1 MADTAPAPPRRSM
14 LPWAAASL
22 LLVFAA
28 GMIANPWF
36 EQAVRG
42 RLPFA
47 TAEPAPDMAAQTARL
62 AARLAVLERRAP
74 PAVAAERLARTEAR
88 VESSTDQL
96 QRDAERID
104 RLAAEIAA
112 LGARLAV
119 EEARETDVIA
129 VARGAAERAE
139 ALLTVLLLRRA
150 IDEGRPLDALM
161 PATRRLFGTDHGEE
175 VEALAALAAAPATRS
190 ALQADLDVL
199 ADATRPQRNWLQTM
213 SVQVNR
219 LLSGQGDD
227 GPVARARMAA
237 LRGDLAEAAATL
249 RAAPQWRR
257 APGVP
262 EWLAAAERLNR
273 AQTALAALEA
283 AAAAPP
289 AAAEAPPAPSR
300 RPR

>member
-1 MADTAPAPPRRSM
+1 M

-47 TAEPAPDMAAQTARL
+47 AAEPAPDVAAQTARL
-62 AARLAVLERRAP
+62 AARLAALERRAPPP

-161 PATRRLFGTDHGEE
+161 PATQRLFGTNHGEE

-199 ADATRPQRNWLQTM
+199 ADAARPQRNWLQTM

-227 GPVARARMAA
+227 GPVARARTAA

-262 EWLAAAERLNR
+262 EWLAAADRLNR

-289 AAAEAPPAPSR
+289 AAAEAPPAPPR